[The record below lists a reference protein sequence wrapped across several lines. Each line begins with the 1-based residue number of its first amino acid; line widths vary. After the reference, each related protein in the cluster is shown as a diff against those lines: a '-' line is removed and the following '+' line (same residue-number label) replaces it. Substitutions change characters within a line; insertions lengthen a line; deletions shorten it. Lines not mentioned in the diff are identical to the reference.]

1 MTLRKM
7 MLLLVSM
14 GMAMLLTFLYG
25 CQSDKQAGSRSSET
39 TARVGGAE
47 QTGQTQGGAQTEA
60 QAELGPKL
68 EKIMNASLYRYGEW
82 GLLEVDPSDG
92 HTVQALG
99 PADRMY
105 IPGSAT
111 KLFTQSAALDHLGF
125 GHHFKTP
132 VYAQGELNNGTLN
145 GNLVLVASGD
155 LTMGGRT
162 TPQGTVAYRPVD
174 HTYANSL
181 PGATLTPENPLVG

>member
-47 QTGQTQGGAQTEA
+47 QTGQTQGGAQTET

-111 KLFTQSAALDHLGF
+111 KLFTQ
-125 GHHFKTP
+125 
-132 VYAQGELNNGTLN
+132 
-145 GNLVLVASGD
+145 
-155 LTMGGRT
+155 
-162 TPQGTVAYRPVD
+162 
-174 HTYANSL
+174 
-181 PGATLTPENPLVG
+181 